1 MPSRFRLLST
11 RAAAAAPAL
20 PPQYLQQ
27 LNPQLWDRATQQR
40 NHVRVDAATGS
51 KLVSQPR
58 LPPPDEAAFPAGY
71 LDAVRQPHAIIATPP
86 PSQGVFRPP
95 PLALW
100 TGDSFSPPTIRF
112 EELMCEKSG
121 GEAAE
126 WLLSQLYSAGL
137 CLVTQTPPTE
147 KGMRDLSRTVTGGY
161 PTPPAEAVR
170 HGHPTQSN
178 GSDSGPYRTLYGAV
192 WSTSIGGQP
201 SGTSTAD
208 SAYSSASLPLHTDM
222 TYHATPPGLQLFNMV
237 SPAPDGSGA
246 STYLD
251 GFAAAHRLR
260 DAHPAAFATLCRVAF
275 SYRSVDTA
283 TGWHLEAA
291 GPVLSV
297 DPFEEKTLTGVR
309 HNDLDRLPPRPPA
322 SVRDVDGWYAEVERA
337 LAAWDAVLEEPGR
350 RLTLSLREGDCTVVH
365 NHRVMHGRES
375 FSLQGEGEARS
386 IIGCYTGVD
395 ELRSR
400 WRVCFTKRS
409 RGEGDDC

>member
-1 MPSRFRLLST
+1 M
-11 RAAAAAPAL
+11 A
-20 PPQYLQQ
+20 
-27 LNPQLWDRATQQR
+27 
-40 NHVRVDAATGS
+40 
-51 KLVSQPR
+51 
-58 LPPPDEAAFPAGY
+58 
-71 LDAVRQPHAIIATPP
+71 
-86 PSQGVFRPP
+86 
-95 PLALW
+95 
-100 TGDSFSPPTIRF
+100 
-112 EELMCEKSG
+112 
-121 GEAAE
+121 
-126 WLLSQLYSAGL
+126 
-137 CLVTQTPPTE
+137 
-147 KGMRDLSRTVTGGY
+147 
-161 PTPPAEAVR
+161 
-170 HGHPTQSN
+170 
-178 GSDSGPYRTLYGAV
+178 
-192 WSTSIGGQP
+192 
-201 SGTSTAD
+201 
-208 SAYSSASLPLHTDM
+208 
-222 TYHATPPGLQLFNMV
+222 

-260 DAHPAAFATLCRVAF
+260 DADPAAFATLRHVVF
-275 SYRSVDTA
+275 GYRSVDTA

-297 DPFEEKTLTGVR
+297 DPFDEKTLTGVR

-409 RGEGDDC
+409 RGGGG